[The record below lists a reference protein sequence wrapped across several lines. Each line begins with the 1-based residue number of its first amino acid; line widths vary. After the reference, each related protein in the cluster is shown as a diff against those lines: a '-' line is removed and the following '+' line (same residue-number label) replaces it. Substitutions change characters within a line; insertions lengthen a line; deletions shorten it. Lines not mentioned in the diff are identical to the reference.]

1 MASTSSLGS
10 HYTFGSNFS
19 GPFTLVVGLLDW
31 DHIAF
36 KFKFTLEL
44 DCYGTLIDM
53 SEGNDDKTT
62 TPHLTSITAATTTS
76 PSTNQSTLLLCP
88 NGYIDPP
95 NCTQCSSH
103 NDSNDTKCLEIK
115 NQVKPSSGTGRRT
128 SIIALVCLLSALA
141 IFGMLAAC
149 ARVNQQRRHRSTPNT
164 GTTIGSST
172 NHTTITN
179 RFNNILRSIGLNNPS
194 KRPLFAFLSSS
205 NNNNS
210 SGQYRPAAASRTDLN
225 ENLDEALLFDDPYV
239 DGGLSNPSVN
249 PYKSLT
255 LAIT

>member
-19 GPFTLVVGLLDW
+19 GPFTL
-31 DHIAF
+31 
-36 KFKFTLEL
+36 
-44 DCYGTLIDM
+44 
-53 SEGNDDKTT
+53 DKTT

-88 NGYIDPP
+88 NGYIVPP